1 MRGREN
7 VDFAILNSLLN
18 FSIQRSLRA
27 HQFIDIDSG
36 TLFALESIFQFKDA
50 LAQGAPFVR
59 EEGEEIFCSNETFS
73 FPFCYETLEQR
84 EEGRRNVFHRG

>member
-1 MRGREN
+1 MAGKTWISPFSTPFLISLSN
-7 VDFAILNSLLN
+7 V
-18 FSIQRSLRA
+18 RA
-27 HQFIDIDSG
+27 QQFIDIDSG